1 MWIFL
6 KILDSLSRKGKII
19 WTASVAL
26 SVFASILEVA
36 SAATFS
42 LLTSSLFGGRK
53 SNFGILEKS
62 LPFIITQTVLI
73 SILGVIFIGKLGIQ
87 WVELNLKT
95 RSAEE
100 FFISIFQRKAS
111 QSQEEIER
119 SESPVTNLAN
129 RMHVLTHNVYY
140 PAGLIISELLIL
152 VFLIPFVIY
161 ISPKASLL
169 VFGATLVLSIPA
181 LGMVRKRITK
191 LHVERIKIDSSVDYI
206 TYSNFRTFHDQG
218 FFPLNKKKLTEQ
230 IHVASEI
237 DRKIV
242 KLGSYSRLTIEFS
255 FIVSVIL
262 TFSLIDKLV
271 AAEARIQFFAVLAY
285 SFFRVIP
292 AFSRII
298 AARNQIASHQS
309 EFMNLMQ
316 TDLASIWGQDSAAH
330 TTFKSSLVFKF
341 QSKNSEAL
349 NRELRFSVGASV
361 VIKGE
366 TGIGKT
372 TLLKSVGGLIHGEFN
387 VVIDGQGL
395 ADPNTWRPSSALV
408 SQNPFL
414 SGATLLD
421 MVTGQ
426 ESREGIDVA
435 LFEEALQLSCLSNWT
450 QGRPNVISNEH
461 ISGGERK
468 QIALARAIYLRP
480 EILLLDEVTAG
491 MDHELAKKI
500 LSNLLTSSR
509 FKLILMATH
518 DSILDSQFSQI
529 IYL

>member
-1 MWIFL
+1 MQAFL
-6 KILDSLSRKGKII
+6 KILETLSRKGKII
-19 WTASVAL
+19 WAVSVAL
-26 SVFASILEVA
+26 GILASILEVA

-53 SNFGILEKS
+53 SNFGILAKS
-62 LPFIITQTVLI
+62 LPFTITQAALI
-73 SILGVIFIGKLGIQ
+73 SILGVIFIGKLGFQ
-87 WVELNLKT
+87 WIELNLKT
-95 RSAEE
+95 RTAEE
-100 FFISIFQRKAS
+100 FFISIFRRKVS
-111 QSQEEIER
+111 LSQEKIER
-119 SESPVTNLAN
+119 SESPMANLAS
-129 RMHVLTHNVYY
+129 RMHVLTHNIYY

-181 LGMVRKRITK
+181 LSIVRKRITK
-191 LHVERIKIDSSVDYI
+191 LNLERMKIDASVDYI
-206 TYSNFRTFHDQG
+206 TYSNFRTFYDQG
-218 FFPLNKKKLTEQ
+218 FFPSNNKKLAEL
-230 IHVASEI
+230 IHDASEI

-271 AAEARIQFFAVLAY
+271 VAEARIQFFAVLAY

-309 EFMNLMQ
+309 EFMDLMQ
-316 TDLASIWGQDSAAH
+316 ADFASTWVPVSDVH
-330 TTFKSSLVFKF
+330 TTFNNSLVINF
-341 QSKNSEAL
+341 QVKESEAL
-349 NRELRFSVGASV
+349 KHELRFLVGDFVAV
-361 VIKGE
+361 KGE
-366 TGIGKT
+366 TGVGKT
-372 TLLKSVGGLIHGEFN
+372 TLLKSVGGLIHADFN
-387 VVIDGQGL
+387 VEVDGQELGS
-395 ADPNTWRPSSALV
+395 PNAWRPSSALV

-414 SGATLLD
+414 SGRTLLE
-421 MVTGQ
+421 MVTQQ
-426 ESREGIDVA
+426 ESREGMDIA
-435 LFEEALQLSCLSNWT
+435 LFEEALQLSCLSNWI
-450 QGRPNVISNEH
+450 QERPTGISNEH

-480 EILLLDEVTAG
+480 EILLLDELTAG
-491 MDHELAKKI
+491 MDQELAEKI
-500 LSNLLTSSR
+500 LRNLLTSSG

-518 DSILDSQFSQI
+518 DSTLESQFSQI